1 MTFCQ
6 QADPDRALDF
16 GISIENFMYCDNIRI
31 SRRLSMM
38 SSDIIHVELQDTKR
52 RSLIVNVKVSVKP
65 GGSLRVSDLLQ
76 KKNESNLSRNF
87 SQFVGNRK
95 LKQQRRRRLRKR
107 DLKSEF
113 ALLQSLSSLF
123 RLVQVHQMQANFSG
137 FVF

>member
-6 QADPDRALDF
+6 QADPEKALDF

-65 GGSLRVSDLLQ
+65 GGSLRVSDLIQ
-76 KKNESNLSRNF
+76 KKTRVIYRATFF
-87 SQFVGNRK
+87 SS
-95 LKQQRRRRLRKR
+95 
-107 DLKSEF
+107 SEIE
-113 ALLQSLSSLF
+113 SLSNNDGDGYKN
-123 RLVQVHQMQANFSG
+123 AT
-137 FVF
+137 

>member
-6 QADPDRALDF
+6 QADPEKALDF

-65 GGSLRVSDLLQ
+65 GGSLRVSDLIQ
-76 KKNESNLSRNF
+76 KNESNLSRNF
-87 SQFVGNRK
+87 FQFVGNRK

-123 RLVQVHQMQANFSG
+123 RLVQVHQMQANFSE

>member
-6 QADPDRALDF
+6 QADPEKALDF

-52 RSLIVNVKVSVKP
+52 RSLIVNVKVSIKP
-65 GGSLRVSDLLQ
+65 GGSLRVSDLY

-87 SQFVGNRK
+87 FQFVGNRK
-95 LKQQRRRRLRKR
+95 LTQQPRRRLRKR

>member
-6 QADPDRALDF
+6 QADPEKALDF
-16 GISIENFMYCDNIRI
+16 GISIENVMYCDNIRI

-38 SSDIIHVELQDTKR
+38 SSDIIYVELQDTKR

-65 GGSLRVSDLLQ
+65 GGSLRVSDLIQ
-76 KKNESNLSRNF
+76 KNESNLSRNF
-87 SQFVGNRK
+87 FQFVGNRK
-95 LKQQRRRRLRKR
+95 LTQQRRRQLRKR

-123 RLVQVHQMQANFSG
+123 RLVQVHQMRANFSG

>member
-1 MTFCQ
+1 
-6 QADPDRALDF
+6 
-16 GISIENFMYCDNIRI
+16 
-31 SRRLSMM
+31 MM
-38 SSDIIHVELQDTKR
+38 SSDIIYVELQDTKR

-65 GGSLRVSDLLQ
+65 GGSLRVSDLIQ
-76 KKNESNLSRNF
+76 KNESNLSRNF
-87 SQFVGNRK
+87 FQFVGNRK
-95 LKQQRRRRLRKR
+95 LTQQRRRQLRKR

>member
-1 MTFCQ
+1 
-6 QADPDRALDF
+6 
-16 GISIENFMYCDNIRI
+16 
-31 SRRLSMM
+31 MM

-65 GGSLRVSDLLQ
+65 GGSLRVSDLIQ
-76 KKNESNLSRNF
+76 KNESNLSRNF
-87 SQFVGNRK
+87 FQFVGNRK
-95 LKQQRRRRLRKR
+95 LTQQRRRQLRKR

>member
-1 MTFCQ
+1 
-6 QADPDRALDF
+6 
-16 GISIENFMYCDNIRI
+16 
-31 SRRLSMM
+31 MM

-65 GGSLRVSDLLQ
+65 GGSLRVSDLIQ
-76 KKNESNLSRNF
+76 KNESNLSRNF
-87 SQFVGNRK
+87 FQFVRNRK
-95 LKQQRRRRLRKR
+95 LKQQGRRQLRKR

>member
-6 QADPDRALDF
+6 QADPEKALDF

-65 GGSLRVSDLLQ
+65 GGSLRVSDLIQ
-76 KKNESNLSRNF
+76 KNESNLSRNF
-87 SQFVGNRK
+87 FQFVGNRK
-95 LKQQRRRRLRKR
+95 LTQQRRRQLRKR